1 MKMRIL
7 NKEDYQELLR
17 KNMVKIYNT
26 DTNLERIELYLLITL
41 GTSYQ
46 ERWVIQYMDT
56 LKNKILSTRKQ

>member
-46 ERWVIQYMDT
+46 GRWVIQYMDT

>member
-7 NKEDYQELLR
+7 NKEEYQSLLR
-17 KNMVKIYNT
+17 KNYVKIYNT

-46 ERWVIQYMDT
+46 GRWVIQYMDA
-56 LKNKILSTRKQ
+56 LKNEILSTRKQ

>member
-1 MKMRIL
+1 MRIL

-46 ERWVIQYMDT
+46 GRWVIQYMDA
-56 LKNKILSTRKQ
+56 LKNEILSTRKQ

>member
-1 MKMRIL
+1 MRIL

-46 ERWVIQYMDT
+46 GRWVIQYIDA
-56 LKNKILSTRKQ
+56 LKNEILSTRKQ

>member
-46 ERWVIQYMDT
+46 GRWVIQYMDA
-56 LKNKILSTRKQ
+56 LKNEILSKRKQ

>member
-46 ERWVIQYMDT
+46 RRWVIQYMDA
-56 LKNKILSTRKQ
+56 LKNEILSTRKQ

>member
-41 GTSYQ
+41 GTSYH

>member
-46 ERWVIQYMDT
+46 GRWVIQYIDA
-56 LKNKILSTRKQ
+56 LKNEILSTRKQ

>member
-17 KNMVKIYNT
+17 KNFTKIYNT
-26 DTNLERIELYLLITL
+26 DTHVERMELYLLITL
-41 GTSYQ
+41 GTNYQ

>member
-17 KNMVKIYNT
+17 KIMVKIYNT

-46 ERWVIQYMDT
+46 GRWVIQYMDA
-56 LKNKILSTRKQ
+56 LKNEILSTRKQ

>member
-46 ERWVIQYMDT
+46 GRWVIQYMDA
-56 LKNKILSTRKQ
+56 LKNEILSTRKQ